1 MTPMTPS
8 QNKENAH
15 AFVLHTL
22 LTFLRA
28 VKMDHRPDFRRAG
41 AAIEAHLLQF
51 TSLGSSSS
59 PASSRIAESDAR
71 NP

>member
-1 MTPMTPS
+1 MADPP
-8 QNKENAH
+8 
-15 AFVLHTL
+15 V
-22 LTFLRA
+22 
-28 VKMDHRPDFRRAG
+28 FRSAG

>member
-1 MTPMTPS
+1 MTPS

-15 AFVLHTL
+15 SIILHAL
-22 LTFLRA
+22 LTYLRSM
-28 VKMDHRPDFRRAG
+28 KMADRQDFRRAG